1 MLTHGSHNNPT
12 EGPIKPVRV
21 KPAQIRVLLVDDH
34 PAVRLGARKLIE
46 DQPDMRVVA
55 EARGAGEALD
65 RLHDHIDV
73 AIVDYHLGE
82 GRDGLWLTTQL
93 KRRDPATRVLVYS
106 AFADGALAVAAMIAG
121 ADGLLGKHE
130 LGQELCRA
138 IRRLGADR
146 HRLPAITQSVAQA
159 MRSRQ
164 EPRDQAIFGMLL
176 HGIAP
181 DTIAERL
188 AITDDELH
196 ARRSVMLASL
206 KPARTPSAMPGGARS
221 PLDYERPKRRASRRA
236 A

>member
-1 MLTHGSHNNPT
+1 MLTPGSHHRPT
-12 EGPIKPVRV
+12 DTRIKP
-21 KPAQIRVLLVDDH
+21 AEATLAHIQILLVDDH
-34 PAVRLGARKLIE
+34 PAVRLGARRLIE

-55 EARGAGEALD
+55 EAGSVPEALD
-65 RLHDHIDV
+65 RLDDHIDV

-82 GRDGLWLTTQL
+82 GRDGLWLASHL
-93 KRRDPATRVLVYS
+93 KRREGAPHVLVYS
-106 AFADGALAVAAMIAG
+106 AFADGALAVAALIAG

-138 IRRLGADR
+138 IRRLADGR
-146 HRLPAITQSVAQA
+146 HHLPAVSVPVAQA
-159 MRSRQ
+159 MRSRL
-164 EPRDQAIFGMLL
+164 EPADQAIFGMLV
-176 HGIAP
+176 HGISP

-196 ARRSVMLASL
+196 TRRSIMLASL
-206 KPARTPSAMPGGARS
+206 KPARPPSALPKGARS

>member
-1 MLTHGSHNNPT
+1 MLTHGSHHNPA
-12 EGPIKPVRV
+12 EARIKPVKV
-21 KPAQIRVLLVDDH
+21 KPAQIQILLVDDH

-55 EARGAGEALD
+55 EARSAGEALD
-65 RLHDHIDV
+65 RLNDDIDV
-73 AIVDYHLGE
+73 AIVDYHLGD

-106 AFADGALAVAAMIAG
+106 AFADGALAVAALIAG

-138 IRRLGADR
+138 IRRLAAGG
-146 HRLPAITQSVAQA
+146 HRLPGITPSVGQA
-159 MRSRQ
+159 MRSRL
-164 EPRDQAIFGMLL
+164 EPQDQAIFGMLL
-176 HGIAP
+176 HGVP
-181 DTIAERL
+181 TDTIADRL

-196 ARRSVMLASL
+196 TRRSIMLASL
-206 KPARTPSAMPGGARS
+206 KPAPAPSALPTGVRA